1 MSNATRCAG
10 SASRTQVGDLRLD
23 LGELVRRTGLQ
34 ARVRVVVVVVVVVST
49 GLQQVSDFI
58 EGEPQPLRRLDHLQH
73 GDRPPPPDIPGDR
86 PVVAGPSSVLAAALP
101 VSLPVRCWVG
111 RLGP

>member
-23 LGELVRRTGLQ
+23 LGELVRRTDLQ
-34 ARVRVVVVVVVVVST
+34 ARVRAVVVVVVVST

-73 GDRPPPPDIPGDR
+73 GDRLRRIH
-86 PVVAGPSSVLAAALP
+86 PVAAETEQGRHFAAFEQ
-101 VSLPVRCWVG
+101 SEIFVREVRDGIRAIG
-111 RLGP
+111 R

>member
-23 LGELVRRTGLQ
+23 LGELVRRTDLQ
-34 ARVRVVVVVVVVVST
+34 ARVRAVVVVVVST
-49 GLQQVSDFI
+49 GLQQVSDFV

-73 GDRPPPPDIPGDR
+73 GDRLRRIH
-86 PVVAGPSSVLAAALP
+86 PVAAETERGGHFAP
-101 VSLPVRCWVG
+101 FEQPEIFVREVRDGIRAIG
-111 RLGP
+111 R